1 MIVQVITVRLVKTQN
16 HGNLWPADG
25 APAQSAAKSGALS
38 CLLMHSCSAMDR
50 YMQHSVFHTIAFL
63 AFSCLAISTLASWCR
78 KFMSRIFSVPTW
90 KRNASPTRW
99 PLHHQAY
106 VILICERHA
115 HSWYRVT
122 LVWFCAGR
130 RCSASRW
137 RSRSRWSVVA
147 GSREPSGTCWWWTC
161 ARQQMRARTPL
172 CTTATHTSLVHSTST
187 EVNNC
192 KLNWTDINW
201 PAVSRPSY
209 TTHHDAFIGHARQR
223 HDLTGCSETTRL
235 ANKNEATNSWP

>member
-1 MIVQVITVRLVKTQN
+1 MSSNFHPCKLVPQIHVSHFQRSHLK
-16 HGNLWPADG
+16 AER
-25 APAQSAAKSGALS
+25 KSNA
-38 CLLMHSCSAMDR
+38 
-50 YMQHSVFHTIAFL
+50 
-63 AFSCLAISTLASWCR
+63 LAITPPGLC
-78 KFMSRIFSVPTW
+78 
-90 KRNASPTRW
+90 
-99 PLHHQAY
+99 Y
-106 VILICERHA
+106 VLICERHA

-172 CTTATHTSLVHSTST
+172 CTTATHTSLVHSAST

-192 KLNWTDINW
+192 KLNSTDINW